1 MLREVH
7 LYTLYGSDSSFP
19 STCHP
24 SAPTSLSAALPP
36 ATITMWLLVEQWVLA
51 HSNGGRN

>member
-7 LYTLYGSDSSFP
+7 LYTLHGSDSSFP

-24 SAPTSLSAALPP
+24 SAPTSLSAALPT